1 MNIKD
6 ATAQRGH
13 LFPTVSEFSNSFR
26 AKRFW
31 LIHKKSLPIPQPLM
45 YSSNL
50 NINIHRAFVTF
61 KILLDVPQSI
71 LFQISTSNYA
81 FQLITTDLPPSDCVF
96 LQQQPMQLVM
106 DNNAC
111 RLVFWFQNLAMVT
124 EFWLTLSL
132 SLRRSQSGPTWR
144 WMAHRGPESSGD
156 YAPLQPNNAGAKRSE
171 TGRLQLGRKQSVF
184 TCFKMLV
191 LGFSNERHLSARVLY

>member
-1 MNIKD
+1 MHLGDPATSSMNIKD
-6 ATAQRGH
+6 ATTQRGH
-13 LFPTVSEFSNSFR
+13 LFPTVSEFCDSFR

-50 NINIHRAFVTF
+50 NINIHRTFVTF

-71 LFQISTSNYA
+71 LFQISTSNYS
-81 FQLITTDLPPSDCVF
+81 FQLITTDSPLLIVYVF
-96 LQQQPMQLVM
+96 FLFVFFLRPLQRQPIQLVT

-111 RLVFWFQNLAMVT
+111 RLVFWFQNVAMVT

-132 SLRRSQSGPTWR
+132 SPRRSQSGPTWR
-144 WMAHRGPESSGD
+144 CTARRGPESSSD
-156 YAPLQPNNAGAKRSE
+156 YAPL
-171 TGRLQLGRKQSVF
+171 
-184 TCFKMLV
+184 
-191 LGFSNERHLSARVLY
+191 